1 MYWVRNFQIDSSI
14 YIDMFIF
21 VLGIFANGH
30 LHYQDE
36 INNGSSN
43 MPTIEQMTAKAIS
56 VLAKNT
62 KGFILVV
69 EGGMIDMAHHR
80 GWARRALEETAAMNT
95 AVETTV
101 NMMK

>member
-1 MYWVRNFQIDSSI
+1 
-14 YIDMFIF
+14 
-21 VLGIFANGH
+21 
-30 LHYQDE
+30 
-36 INNGSSN
+36 

-56 VLAKNT
+56 VLSKNA

-80 GWARRALEETAAMNT
+80 GWARRALEETAAMNI

>member
-1 MYWVRNFQIDSSI
+1 
-14 YIDMFIF
+14 
-21 VLGIFANGH
+21 
-30 LHYQDE
+30 
-36 INNGSSN
+36 
-43 MPTIEQMTAKAIS
+43 MPTIERMTAKAIS
-56 VLAKNT
+56 VLSKNT

-80 GWARRALEETAAMNT
+80 GWARRALEETSAMNT